1 MEEEINKELNDKIN
15 DLINEKNSLA
25 DIIKNLNQN
34 LGEIKLKESN
44 LENINSNLI
53 KENIELKQSL
63 ILIKENYE
71 NEFNLVS
78 SSLENLTEKYQNLKQ
93 ELLKE
98 KNEE

>member
-1 MEEEINKELNDKIN
+1 MENT
-15 DLINEKNSLA
+15 
-25 DIIKNLNQN
+25 
-34 LGEIKLKESN
+34 KLKGNN

-63 ILIKENYE
+63 LLIKDNYE

-78 SSLENLTEKYQNLKQ
+78 SSLINLTEKYQNLKK

-98 KNEE
+98 KTD

>member
-1 MEEEINKELNDKIN
+1 M
-15 DLINEKNSLA
+15 
-25 DIIKNLNQN
+25 NQN
-34 LGEIKLKESN
+34 LIEIKLKESN